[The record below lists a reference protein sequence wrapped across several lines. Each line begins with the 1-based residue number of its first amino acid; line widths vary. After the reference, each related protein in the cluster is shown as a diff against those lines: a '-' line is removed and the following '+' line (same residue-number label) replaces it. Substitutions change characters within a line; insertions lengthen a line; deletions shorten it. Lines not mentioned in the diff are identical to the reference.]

1 MPPHSIVRS
10 PSPRARSDRDA
21 EERSAMDVMMSGTEG
36 SATVE
41 GVILGV
47 DTHLDLHV
55 AVALDQLGRRLGELT
70 APTTAKGYES
80 LVRWAECF
88 GPVRCAAVEGTGS
101 YGAGLARHLRSVGIM
116 VFEVERPKRRHLR
129 RNGKSDSRD
138 AEAAA
143 RAVLAGE
150 TAGEPKSADGRVEM
164 IRALRAARR
173 SAVKARSQAANQLQ
187 ASLVTAPETLRNRL

>member
-1 MPPHSIVRS
+1 MTRHSIVRS
-10 PSPRARSDRDA
+10 PCSRARSDRDA
-21 EERSAMDVMMSGTEG
+21 EERGAMDATMSAREG
-36 SATVE
+36 SPTAAGAV
-41 GVILGV
+41 LGV

-70 APTTAKGYES
+70 VPTTAKGYES
-80 LVRWAECF
+80 LLCWAKSF

-101 YGAGLARHLRSVGIM
+101 YGAGLARHLRSGGIA

-129 RNGKSDSRD
+129 RKGKSDSRD

-143 RAVLAGE
+143 RAALAGE

-164 IRALRAARR
+164 IRALR
-173 SAVKARSQAANQLQ
+173 V
-187 ASLVTAPETLRNRL
+187 APTQR